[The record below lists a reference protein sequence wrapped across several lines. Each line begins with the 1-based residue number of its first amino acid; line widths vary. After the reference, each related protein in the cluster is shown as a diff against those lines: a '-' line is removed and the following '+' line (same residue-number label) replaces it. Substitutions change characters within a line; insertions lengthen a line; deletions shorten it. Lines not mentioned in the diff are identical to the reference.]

1 MPADQKKSIFL
12 EINYPF
18 ILALNEKI
26 VMSEISDQIQTLVP
40 EYVRNLQV
48 YQAGKPIDELT
59 RERGLTKISK
69 LASNENPLGPSP
81 FAIQK
86 MTMALW
92 DVHRYPD
99 MNAYQLKS
107 ALAKLY
113 KLKNENIILGNGSE
127 GIMAYIARA
136 FVQPGHEILTSE
148 HTFIGFS
155 IIARSVGAE
164 LKTVPLT
171 SDYRFDVIG
180 LAKKI
185 TSKTKIIYICNPN
198 NPTGTYITKT
208 EFDILMSKVPKH
220 VLVIL
225 DEAYFEFA
233 CETPDY
239 PNSMDYRY
247 DNVITLR
254 TFSKA
259 YGLSGIRI
267 GYGFGHEDLI
277 SNLHKVKL
285 PFEPG
290 LIAQQGALGAIY
302 DKPHLRR
309 TVGNNR
315 RRYIELF
322 EFLTKHD
329 FKPIQSVANFIAF
342 KTGSEAASRYLFD
355 RLLDHGVIIRQLKAN
370 EMPDY
375 VRVSLGTKSE
385 MRHFFNAMEEVLPEY
400 NKRYGRPK
408 S

>member
-1 MPADQKKSIFL
+1 
-12 EINYPF
+12 
-18 ILALNEKI
+18 
-26 VMSEISDQIQTLVP
+26 MSEISDQIQTLVP
-40 EYVRNLQV
+40 EYVRSLQI

-86 MTMALW
+86 MTNALW

-99 MNAYQLKS
+99 MNAYNLKS
-107 ALAKLY
+107 SLARLY

-127 GIMAYIARA
+127 GIMGYIARA
-136 FVQPGHEILTSE
+136 FVQPGHEILTSAN
-148 HTFIGFS
+148 TFIGFY
-155 IIARSVGAE
+155 IIARSVGAI

-171 SDYRFDVIG
+171 PDYRFDVQA
-180 LAKKI
+180 LAASI
-185 TSKTKIIYICNPN
+185 NSKTKVIYICNPN
-198 NPTGTYITKT
+198 NPTGTYINKS
-208 EFDILMSKVPKH
+208 EFDYLMSHVPSH

-233 CETPDY
+233 AGKEDY

-277 SNLHKVKL
+277 GNLTKVKL

-290 LIAQQGALGAIY
+290 TIAQLGALGAIY
-302 DKPHLRR
+302 DKPHLKR
-309 TVGNNR
+309 TITNNQ
-315 RRYIELF
+315 RRYVETF
-322 EFLTKHD
+322 DFLTKNS
-329 FKPIQSVANFIAF
+329 FNPIKSVANFIAY
-342 KTGSEAASRYLFD
+342 KTGSEEASRYMFD
-355 RLLDHGVIIRQLKAN
+355 KLLDHGVIIRQLKAN

-375 VRVSLGTKSE
+375 VRVSLGTKGE
-385 MRHFFNAMEEVLPEY
+385 MKHYFSAMEDILPEY

-408 S
+408 V

>member
-1 MPADQKKSIFL
+1 
-12 EINYPF
+12 
-18 ILALNEKI
+18 
-26 VMSEISDQIQTLVP
+26 MSEISDQIQTLVP

-59 RERGLTKISK
+59 RERGLTRVSK

-81 FAIQK
+81 YAIRQ

-99 MNAYQLKS
+99 MNAYMLKTS
-107 ALAKLY
+107 LSKLY

-136 FVQPGHEILTSE
+136 FVQPGQEILTCE
-148 HTFIGFS
+148 NTFIGFS
-155 IIARSVGAE
+155 IIFRGVGAN

-171 SDYRFDVIG
+171 KDYRFDVEA
-180 LAKKI
+180 LAKSI
-185 TSKTKIIYICNPN
+185 TAKTKVIYICNPN
-198 NPTGTYITKT
+198 NPTGTYITKK
-208 EFDILMSKVPKH
+208 ELDYLMSHVPSH

-277 SNLHKVKL
+277 ANLTKVKL

-290 LIAQQGALGAIY
+290 LIAQMGAAGAVH

-309 TVGNNR
+309 TVSNNR
-315 RRYIELF
+315 RRYEETF
-322 EFLTKHD
+322 AFLTKHE
-329 FKPIQSVANFIAF
+329 FNPIKSVTNFIAF
-342 KTGSEAASRYLFD
+342 KTGSEAASAYLFD

-370 EMPDY
+370 EMPEF

-385 MRHFFNAMEEVLPEY
+385 MKHFFEAMEVVLPEY

-408 S
+408 A

>member
-1 MPADQKKSIFL
+1 
-12 EINYPF
+12 
-18 ILALNEKI
+18 
-26 VMSEISDQIQTLVP
+26 MSEISDQIQTLVP
-40 EYVRNLQV
+40 DYVRYLQV

-81 FAIQK
+81 YAIK
-86 MTMALW
+86 AMTNALW

-99 MNAYQLKS
+99 MNAYMLKS
-107 ALAKLY
+107 SLGKLY

-136 FVQPGHEILTSE
+136 FIQPGQEVLTSQNS
-148 HTFIGFS
+148 FIGFS
-155 IIARSVGAE
+155 IIARSVGAL

-171 SDYRFDVIG
+171 ADYRFDVLA
-180 LAKKI
+180 LAKSI
-185 TSKTKIIYICNPN
+185 TKKTKVIYICNPN
-198 NPTGTYITKT
+198 NPTGTYINKK
-208 EFDILMSKVPKH
+208 EFDFLMSHVPDH

-225 DEAYFEFA
+225 DEAYFEYA
-233 CETPDY
+233 VGKDDY

-277 SNLHKVKL
+277 SNLTKVKL

-290 LIAQQGALGAIY
+290 TIAQMGAAGAIH
-302 DKPHLRR
+302 DKPHLKR
-309 TVGNNR
+309 TISNNQ
-315 RRYIELF
+315 RRYVETF
-322 EFLTKHD
+322 DFLTRHE
-329 FKPIQSVANFIAF
+329 FNPIKSVANFIAF
-342 KTGSEAASRYLFD
+342 KTGSEEASRYMFEH
-355 RLLDHGVIIRQLKAN
+355 LLDQGVIIRQLKAN

-385 MRHFFNAMEEVLPEY
+385 MSHFFKAMEFILPEY

-408 S
+408 I

>member
-1 MPADQKKSIFL
+1 
-12 EINYPF
+12 
-18 ILALNEKI
+18 
-26 VMSEISDQIQTLVP
+26 MSEISDQIQTLVP
-40 EYVRNLQV
+40 EYVRSLQV
-48 YQAGKPIDELT
+48 YQAGKPIDELV
-59 RERGLTKISK
+59 REKGLTRVSK

-86 MTMALW
+86 MTNALW

-99 MNAYQLKS
+99 MNAYMLKS
-107 ALAKLY
+107 SLSRLY

-136 FVQPGHEILTSE
+136 FVQPGHEVLTSQN
-148 HTFIGFS
+148 TFIGFN
-155 IIARSVGAE
+155 IIARSVGAV

-171 SDYRFDVIG
+171 KDYRFDVEA
-180 LAKKI
+180 LAKSI
-185 TSKTKIIYICNPN
+185 TKKTKVIYICNPN
-198 NPTGTYITKT
+198 NPTGTYINKK
-208 EFDILMSKVPKH
+208 EFDYLMEHVPNH

-233 CETPDY
+233 IGKEDY

-277 SNLHKVKL
+277 GNLHKVKL

-290 LIAQQGALGAIY
+290 LIAQMGAAGAIF

-309 TVGNNR
+309 TISNNQ
-315 RRYIELF
+315 RRYKETF
-322 EFLTKHD
+322 EFLTKHE
-329 FKPIQSVANFIAF
+329 FNPIKSVANFITY
-342 KTGSEAASRYLFD
+342 KTGSESASHYMFES
-355 RLLDHGVIIRQLKAN
+355 LLNHGVIIRQLKAN
-370 EMPDY
+370 EMPEY
-375 VRVSLGTKSE
+375 VRVSLGTKRE
-385 MRHFFNAMEEVLPEY
+385 MNHYFKAMEEILPEY

-408 S
+408 A

>member
-1 MPADQKKSIFL
+1 
-12 EINYPF
+12 
-18 ILALNEKI
+18 
-26 VMSEISDQIQTLVP
+26 MSEISDQIQTLVP

-48 YQAGKPIDELT
+48 YQAGKPIEELT
-59 RERGLTKISK
+59 RERGLTRISK

-86 MTMALW
+86 MTNALW
-92 DVHRYPD
+92 EVHRYPD
-99 MNAYQLKS
+99 MNAYALKS

-113 KLKNENIILGNGSE
+113 KLKKENIILGNGSE
-127 GIMAYIARA
+127 GIMSYIARA

-148 HTFIGFS
+148 NTFIGFY
-155 IIARSVGAE
+155 IIARSVGAN
-164 LKTVPLT
+164 LKTVPLKN
-171 SDYRFDVIG
+171 YRFDVEA
-180 LAKKI
+180 LAKNI
-185 TSKTKIIYICNPN
+185 TKKTKVIYICNPN

-208 EFDILMSKVPKH
+208 EFDYLMKHVPDH

-233 CETPDY
+233 REAGDY

-277 SNLHKVKL
+277 ANLHKVKM

-290 LIAQQGALGAIY
+290 LIAQMGALGAIF
-302 DKPHLRR
+302 DKPHLKR
-309 TVGNNR
+309 TVVNNR
-315 RRYIELF
+315 RRYQELF
-322 EFLTKHD
+322 EFLTKHE
-329 FKPIQSVANFIAF
+329 FNPIPSAANFIAF
-342 KTGSEAASRYLFD
+342 KTGSEEASRYMFD
-355 RLLDHGVIIRQLKAN
+355 KLLDHGVIIRQLKAN
-370 EMPDY
+370 EMPDF
-375 VRVSLGTKSE
+375 VRVSLGTKKE
-385 MRHFFNAMEEVLPEY
+385 MSHFFKAMENILPEY

-408 S
+408 P

>member
-1 MPADQKKSIFL
+1 
-12 EINYPF
+12 
-18 ILALNEKI
+18 
-26 VMSEISDQIQTLVP
+26 MSEISDQIQTLVP

-48 YQAGKPIDELT
+48 YQAGKPIEELT

-86 MTMALW
+86 MTNALW

-99 MNAYQLKS
+99 MNAYALKS
-107 ALAKLY
+107 GLAKLY
-113 KLKNENIILGNGSE
+113 KLKKENIILGNGSE
-127 GIMAYIARA
+127 GIMGYIARA
-136 FVQPGHEILTSE
+136 FVQPGHEILTSQN
-148 HTFIGFS
+148 TFIGFY
-155 IIARSVGAE
+155 IIARSVGAH

-171 SDYRFDVIG
+171 KDYRFDVEA
-180 LAKKI
+180 LAKSI
-185 TSKTKIIYICNPN
+185 TSKTKVIYICNPN

-208 EFDILMSKVPKH
+208 EFDYLMSHVPSH

-233 CETPDY
+233 VGKEDY

-277 SNLHKVKL
+277 ANLTKVKL

-290 LIAQQGALGAIY
+290 LIAQMGALGAIY
-302 DKPHLRR
+302 DKPHLKR
-309 TVGNNR
+309 TVVNNQ
-315 RRYIELF
+315 RRYAETF
-322 EFLTKHD
+322 DFLTKHE
-329 FKPIQSVANFIAF
+329 FNPIKSVANFIAF
-342 KTGSEAASRYLFD
+342 KTGSEEASRYMFD
-355 RLLDHGVIIRQLKAN
+355 QLLDRGVIIRQLKAN
-370 EMPDY
+370 EMPDF
-375 VRVSLGTKSE
+375 VRVSLGTKKE
-385 MRHFFNAMEEVLPEY
+385 MKHYFKAMEDILPEY

-408 S
+408 A